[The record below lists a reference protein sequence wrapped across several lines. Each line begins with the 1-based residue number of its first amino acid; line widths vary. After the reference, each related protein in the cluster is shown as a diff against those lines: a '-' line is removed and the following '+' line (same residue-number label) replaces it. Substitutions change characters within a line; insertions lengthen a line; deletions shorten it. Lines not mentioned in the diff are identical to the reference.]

1 MKFGLIYPSSSG
13 YVDLELFRATT
24 REAEDN
30 GFEFFFV
37 WDHYMLPQSTK
48 HKSWSNR
55 NLEAFQALSYAAAL
69 TRTIKLS
76 TVVTPIPFRNVL
88 ALAKMASF
96 LDFLS
101 NGRFV
106 LGAGLGWNEAEF
118 RYYSE
123 WKPAAERFRETE
135 EGLRTL
141 QAMWKGSTRDG
152 VLPEVDPR
160 PSPDHSIPIWFGT
173 TGRRMMKLCAEIGSG
188 WIPSAISPEEFG
200 AKMQILESLLREN
213 HKSLGDFTF
222 AVDSEDQLLPSRNA
236 DYLIRG
242 IEQYTRAGANLVCQT
257 WQYDPL
263 DREAFLKKIHWYSEE
278 VMHSF

>member
-1 MKFGLIYPSSSG
+1 MKFGLVYPSSSN
-13 YVDLELFRATT
+13 YVDLELFRATA

-48 HKSWSNR
+48 HQSWSNR

-76 TVVTPIPFRNVL
+76 TIVTPIPFRNIL
-88 ALAKMASF
+88 ALAKMTSF

-101 NGRFV
+101 NGRFI
-106 LGAGLGWNEAEF
+106 LGAGLGWNETEF

-123 WKPAAERFRETE
+123 WKPAAERFRKTE

-141 QAMWKGSTRDG
+141 QEMWKGSTRDG

-160 PSPDHSIPIWFGT
+160 PSPDHTIPIWFGT

-188 WIPSAISPEEFG
+188 WIPSAISAEEFG
-200 AKMQILESLLREN
+200 AKMEILESLLREN
-213 HKSLGDFTF
+213 HKSLGDFTS
-222 AVDSEDQLLPSRNA
+222 AVDLEDQLLPSRNV
-236 DYLIRG
+236 DYLIRR
-242 IEQYTRAGANLVCQT
+242 IEPVHEGWRESRLSDLATLI
-257 WQYDPL
+257 PL
-263 DREAFLKKIHWYSEE
+263 IEK
-278 VMHSF
+278 HS